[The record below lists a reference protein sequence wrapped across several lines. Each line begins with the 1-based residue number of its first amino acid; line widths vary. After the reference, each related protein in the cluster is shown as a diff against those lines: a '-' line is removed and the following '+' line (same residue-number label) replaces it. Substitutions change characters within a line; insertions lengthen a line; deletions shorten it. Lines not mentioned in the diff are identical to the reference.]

1 MILVQ
6 SFSQHWFFIM
16 SKLGNNLVMD
26 VAYCRTTPGTQVIS
40 YTKKNPPRP
49 NQLWGK
55 EYDGNTFYLVSK
67 LHSSC
72 RIAVKVINL
81 CSYAAY
87 LWLTSFFYIFLQGGN
102 AHIDNSGSLFREEN
116 YGEFIALVEI
126 ESGNALD
133 VRESKTLPDT
143 PILAL
148 PMSDNSSQK
157 WKYSIPMPFVSSNYI
172 CVLETNVLSTH

>member
-1 MILVQ
+1 MHYVDIVCHLIWVSLSEPFSVLYINFCFCTPDWIIFLAFSLVIVPLILSSNYFEMILVQ

-49 NQLWGK
+49 NQLWRK
-55 EYDGNTFYLVSK
+55 EYIPNGNTFYLVSK
-67 LHSSC
+67 LHFSC

-87 LWLTSFFYIFLQGGN
+87 LWLTSWFYIFL
-102 AHIDNSGSLFREEN
+102 
-116 YGEFIALVEI
+116 
-126 ESGNALD
+126 
-133 VRESKTLPDT
+133 
-143 PILAL
+143 
-148 PMSDNSSQK
+148 
-157 WKYSIPMPFVSSNYI
+157 
-172 CVLETNVLSTH
+172 